1 MKRRIVADER
11 RFIYASENY
20 ALENM
25 HWKTC
30 IGKHA
35 LEKQAH
41 EGNKNALNCTEC

>member
-25 HWKTC
+25 HWKNRRMKG
-30 IGKHA
+30 IRNP
-35 LEKQAH
+35 LI
-41 EGNKNALNCTEC
+41 ALNVD